1 MMKNVL
7 LLVHEDAGQESR
19 FQAAL
24 DITRALG
31 GHLTCLGVSIVPIIV
46 SDVYAVSVE
55 ATLFEEE
62 QARAAANRKALEAR
76 LASEDVSWNW
86 IDEVGNPARSLNEH
100 AAMADVIVVSRRL
113 DSAFL
118 PDTLGI
124 ASEVAIGSD
133 KLVVAVPEAARGFE
147 AAGHAMI
154 AWDGSDEAV
163 KAMQSAV
170 PLLQLARTVTLVEID
185 EPAGTPAEEAAA
197 YLSRHGISAVVVRRR
212 ARGRATADLLIAE
225 AKGEGADFVVMGA
238 FGRSRLVEAIL
249 GGVSRK
255 MLSESPVPVVTAH

>member
-1 MMKNVL
+1 MKNVL

-24 DITRALG
+24 DITRALD
-31 GHLTCLGVSIVPIIV
+31 GHLTCLSVSIVPIIL

-55 ATLFEEE
+55 AALFEDE
-62 QARAAANRKALEAR
+62 QARAAENRKTLEAR
-76 LASEDVSWNW
+76 LEREDVPWNW
-86 IDEVGNPARSLNEH
+86 IDDVGNPAQSLKRH
-100 AAMADVIVVSRRL
+100 AGMADIIVVSRKL
-113 DSAFL
+113 DSEFL
-118 PDTLGI
+118 PDTLHI
-124 ASEVAIGSD
+124 ASEVVIGSD
-133 KLVVAVPEAARGFE
+133 KAVVAVPETARGFE

-170 PLLQLARTVTLVEID
+170 PLLQLARTVTIVEIGG
-185 EPAGTPAEEAAA
+185 AKGKLAEEAAT
-197 YLSRHGISAVVVRRR
+197 YLSRHGIAAVVVRRR
-212 ARGRATADLLIAE
+212 ARGEATADVLIAE
-225 AKGEGADFVVMGA
+225 AKGESADYVVMGA

-249 GGVSRK
+249 GGVSRQ